1 MSKKAKPLVS
11 IVVPVRNNE
20 RTISEVLEAL
30 ESQTYGNTE
39 ILLVDGASEDRTVEI
54 ASQFNVRII
63 KEDARGPNYA
73 RNLGVKNARGDFVA
87 FIDGDCRPHAT
98 WIEKILGSF
107 SDPKVGVV
115 GGTIAVWNSSSYL
128 ATYGYFAKIPVMPRF
143 EARMVQDTERFNE
156 LPVSTSMVVRKEI
169 FDGAG
174 LFDESYR
181 GGFEETE
188 FLWRVVK
195 SGYTLVDEPLAIV
208 YHWNRETLSGLLS
221 QTWRYGIGAGKFC
234 NENPDSP
241 VTKKYHLYDFYFLGF
256 TCLFLLMLFGSL
268 RIPQLF
274 FFAALMPIL
283 PLARSSL
290 WYFEQAFKRRAWS
303 TPLLYP
309 LLDYLRAA
317 TFCYA
322 QIRSELAEK
331 LRGGGD

>member
-1 MSKKAKPLVS
+1 
-11 IVVPVRNNE
+11 
-20 RTISEVLEAL
+20 
-30 ESQTYGNTE
+30 
-39 ILLVDGASEDRTVEI
+39 
-54 ASQFNVRII
+54 
-63 KEDARGPNYA
+63 
-73 RNLGVKNARGDFVA
+73 
-87 FIDGDCRPHAT
+87 
-98 WIEKILGSF
+98 
-107 SDPKVGVV
+107 
-115 GGTIAVWNSSSYL
+115 
-128 ATYGYFAKIPVMPRF
+128 MPRF
-143 EARMVQDTERFNE
+143 EAKMVQDMERFNE

-169 FDGAG
+169 FDKAG

-256 TCLFLLMLFGSL
+256 ISLFLVMLLGSF
-268 RIPQLF
+268 RVPQLF
-274 FFAALMPIL
+274 FFTTLLPIL

-290 WYFEQAFKRRAWS
+290 WYFEQAFKRKAWS
-303 TPLLYP
+303 IPLLYP
-309 LLDYLRAA
+309 FLDYMRAA

-322 QIRSELAEK
+322 QIRSELNEK
-331 LRGGGD
+331 LRGWD